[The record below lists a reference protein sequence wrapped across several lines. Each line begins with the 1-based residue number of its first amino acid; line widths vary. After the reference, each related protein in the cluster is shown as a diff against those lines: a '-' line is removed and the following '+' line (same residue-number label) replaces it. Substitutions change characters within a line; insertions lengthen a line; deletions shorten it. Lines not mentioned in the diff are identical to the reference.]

1 MTCGYAAV
9 GRQEDGKK
17 EGQEDGKQ
25 QGQEDGKGNHAATIL
40 PNPGRVPRVASI
52 RALAACPFER
62 QESCAQE
69 KSQTRC
75 HVWPAL
81 EH

>member
-25 QGQEDGKGNHAATIL
+25 QGQEDGKGNHAAAKPGQGAARGISCL
-40 PNPGRVPRVASI
+40 PV
-52 RALAACPFER
+52 
-62 QESCAQE
+62 
-69 KSQTRC
+69 
-75 HVWPAL
+75 
-81 EH
+81 